1 MLSAKLS
8 SSTTSSG
15 ANHSGK
21 VGGSSSIRSGM
32 RAPPLRTPRPSPNAL
47 HTSPSN
53 HLSST
58 SAFLSTGNLTRSD
71 LYSTSRMSY
80 ILISSEHLHRGPTSI
95 STTDPYLAEKC
106 PFTVIKDTVYFQVS
120 RPASLKAKV
129 MNKAEPKYDPHGRC
143 WSMRVEDAPVRV
155 LNKLYDLGYK
165 AVAES
170 SVMGA
175 FKQPGHA
182 WTLFRDR
189 LCCCPEDGSLVLAS
203 AADGPGN
210 PFTSRQYSTNSS
222 MITGQ
227 ALSSS

>member
-21 VGGSSSIRSGM
+21 VGGSSSIRSGSL
-32 RAPPLRTPRPSPNAL
+32 PPGRHSSASAGTSSAHSSPSPNAL
-47 HTSPSN
+47 HTSPSSSFGSN

-58 SAFLSTGNLTRSD
+58 SAFLYTGNLTRSD

-189 LCCCPEDGSLVLAS
+189 L
-203 AADGPGN
+203 
-210 PFTSRQYSTNSS
+210 
-222 MITGQ
+222 
-227 ALSSS
+227 

>member
-21 VGGSSSIRSGM
+21 VGGSSSIRSGSL
-32 RAPPLRTPRPSPNAL
+32 PPGRHSSASAGTSSAHSSPSPNAL
-47 HTSPSN
+47 HTSPSSSFGSN

-129 MNKAEPKYDPHGRC
+129 MNKVIYSSSEISKGTNMSFLFFVFVCFLGRAQIRSP
-143 WSMRVEDAPVRV
+143 WPVLVDARR
-155 LNKLYDLGYK
+155 GC
-165 AVAES
+165 A
-170 SVMGA
+170 
-175 FKQPGHA
+175 
-182 WTLFRDR
+182 R
-189 LCCCPEDGSLVLAS
+189 AS
-203 AADGPGN
+203 AEQAVRPGL
-210 PFTSRQYSTNSS
+210 Q
-222 MITGQ
+222 GGGGK
-227 ALSSS
+227 